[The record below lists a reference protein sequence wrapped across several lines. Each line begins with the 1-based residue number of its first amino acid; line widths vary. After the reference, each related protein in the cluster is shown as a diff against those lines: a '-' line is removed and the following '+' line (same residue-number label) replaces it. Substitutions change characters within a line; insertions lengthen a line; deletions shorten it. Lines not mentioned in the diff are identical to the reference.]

1 MSHTLFDD
9 ERQKRLDKRDAADFI
24 MQRGMSNGLVYD
36 EQRAEFTTSSL
47 RHNYATQ
54 LSNALSCYYNSDPS
68 NQLVKFSRSASL
80 DEVSKIAKKV
90 EASSDKKKLTWQ
102 DVIDTAK
109 GAEAAYNRKGFVRK
123 FGRSMGDMGPAV
135 VDKLD
140 QAPEDMYIGVVCRGL
155 KLIFGVA
162 IQLASKRQKIFEA
175 FEGIPDQIKV
185 VQGNDRFFSCDLDY
199 RTLRHDFDVCLLT
212 VIGRSIEWLVKP
224 TIWKTIEAVIKGPL
238 TAKSVEE
245 SMDALQ
251 DKSNKLTARI
261 DLLDRTKLHFIGN
274 LASST
279 DRKINEMLALLTQQN
294 RVQSQEQARE
304 EKKKLL
310 KVFGCNAFLSLFE
323 TARKARSQHIL
334 PAVHHQV
341 AKKPKLEIVPKI
353 LHQAELTSFMAIPD
367 GMFSDTTRIIQS
379 SARFDI
385 EEMKIAYA
393 IAKST
398 DFLEWSNAT
407 REILFLNGSDKMTAA
422 RESSTSAL
430 FASLVI
436 GTIDDPAVTVLHF
449 FCGLH
454 CNIGGVVS
462 GPKGLMRSL
471 IAQLSVKQNF
481 DLNFIDDQLKREEVR
496 DHDIHRLCET
506 FSAMAFQ
513 LPADHEV
520 CCLIEGISW
529 LETPS
534 WREDLT
540 ATIAYLCYLSVDP
553 RCQARFKL
561 LVSCPV
567 RSLML
572 TKEVKQYGEVAN
584 VVEKES
590 FGRGLF
596 DYDELYPDEEFT
608 VWKHTTFGIFHK
620 KAKVT
625 IQ

>member
-1 MSHTLFDD
+1 
-9 ERQKRLDKRDAADFI
+9 
-24 MQRGMSNGLVYD
+24 
-36 EQRAEFTTSSL
+36 
-47 RHNYATQ
+47 
-54 LSNALSCYYNSDPS
+54 
-68 NQLVKFSRSASL
+68 
-80 DEVSKIAKKV
+80 
-90 EASSDKKKLTWQ
+90 
-102 DVIDTAK
+102 
-109 GAEAAYNRKGFVRK
+109 
-123 FGRSMGDMGPAV
+123 
-135 VDKLD
+135 
-140 QAPEDMYIGVVCRGL
+140 
-155 KLIFGVA
+155 
-162 IQLASKRQKIFEA
+162 
-175 FEGIPDQIKV
+175 
-185 VQGNDRFFSCDLDY
+185 
-199 RTLRHDFDVCLLT
+199 
-212 VIGRSIEWLVKP
+212 
-224 TIWKTIEAVIKGPL
+224 
-238 TAKSVEE
+238 
-245 SMDALQ
+245 
-251 DKSNKLTARI
+251 
-261 DLLDRTKLHFIGN
+261 
-274 LASST
+274 
-279 DRKINEMLALLTQQN
+279 MLALLTQQN

-341 AKKPKLEIVPKI
+341 AKKPKLEIVLKI

-407 REILFLNGSDKMTAA
+407 RGILFLNGSGKITAA

-436 GTIDDPAVTVLHF
+436 GTIDDPTVTVLHF

-454 CNIGGVVS
+454 CNFGGVVS

-520 CCLIEGISW
+520 CCLIEGIPW

-596 DYDELYPDEEFT
+596 DYDELYPDEEFK
-608 VWKHTTFGIFHK
+608 VWEHTTFGIFHK

>member
-1 MSHTLFDD
+1 MSNTLFDD
-9 ERQKRLDKRDAADFI
+9 EHQKRLDKRDAADFI

-261 DLLDRTKLHFIGN
+261 NLLDRTKLHFIGN

-279 DRKINEMLALLTQQN
+279 DRKINEMLALLIQQN

-323 TARKARSQHIL
+323 TPRKARSQHIL
-334 PAVHHQV
+334 PAVHRQV

-407 REILFLNGSDKMTAA
+407 WGILFLNGSGKITAA

-561 LVSCPV
+561 LISCPV

-596 DYDELYPDEEFT
+596 DYDELYPDEEFK
-608 VWKHTTFGIFHK
+608 VWEHTTFEIFHK

>member
-1 MSHTLFDD
+1 M
-9 ERQKRLDKRDAADFI
+9 
-24 MQRGMSNGLVYD
+24 
-36 EQRAEFTTSSL
+36 
-47 RHNYATQ
+47 
-54 LSNALSCYYNSDPS
+54 
-68 NQLVKFSRSASL
+68 
-80 DEVSKIAKKV
+80 
-90 EASSDKKKLTWQ
+90 
-102 DVIDTAK
+102 
-109 GAEAAYNRKGFVRK
+109 
-123 FGRSMGDMGPAV
+123 
-135 VDKLD
+135 
-140 QAPEDMYIGVVCRGL
+140 
-155 KLIFGVA
+155 
-162 IQLASKRQKIFEA
+162 
-175 FEGIPDQIKV
+175 
-185 VQGNDRFFSCDLDY
+185 
-199 RTLRHDFDVCLLT
+199 
-212 VIGRSIEWLVKP
+212 
-224 TIWKTIEAVIKGPL
+224 
-238 TAKSVEE
+238 
-245 SMDALQ
+245 
-251 DKSNKLTARI
+251 
-261 DLLDRTKLHFIGN
+261 
-274 LASST
+274 
-279 DRKINEMLALLTQQN
+279 
-294 RVQSQEQARE
+294 
-304 EKKKLL
+304 
-310 KVFGCNAFLSLFE
+310 
-323 TARKARSQHIL
+323 
-334 PAVHHQV
+334 

-367 GMFSDTTRIIQS
+367 GMFSDTTRIIES

-407 REILFLNGSDKMTAA
+407 RGILFLNGSGKITAA

-436 GTIDDPAVTVLHF
+436 GTIDDPTVTVLHF

-454 CNIGGVVS
+454 CNFGGVVS

-584 VVEKES
+584 VVEVSSIRMTERDMPS
-590 FGRGLF
+590 ER
-596 DYDELYPDEEFT
+596 ELREGS
-608 VWKHTTFGIFHK
+608 VRLR
-620 KAKVT
+620 
-625 IQ
+625 

>member
-1 MSHTLFDD
+1 MSNTLFDD

-212 VIGRSIEWLVKP
+212 AIGRSIEWLVKP

-279 DRKINEMLALLTQQN
+279 NEMLAMLIQQN

-341 AKKPKLEIVPKI
+341 AKKPKLEVVPKI

-398 DFLEWSNAT
+398 DFLEWSNST
-407 REILFLNGSDKMTAA
+407 RGILFLNGSGKITAA

-436 GTIDDPAVTVLHF
+436 GTIDDPTVTVLHF

-454 CNIGGVVS
+454 CNFGGVVS

-596 DYDELYPDEEFT
+596 DCDELYPDEECK
-608 VWKHTTFGIFHK
+608 VWEHTTFGIFHK
-620 KAKVT
+620 KAKVR
-625 IQ
+625 IH

>member
-1 MSHTLFDD
+1 MSNTLFDD

-102 DVIDTAK
+102 DVIDAAK

-212 VIGRSIEWLVKP
+212 AIGRSIEWLVKP

-279 DRKINEMLALLTQQN
+279 NEMLAMLIQQN

-341 AKKPKLEIVPKI
+341 AKKPKLEVVPRI

-398 DFLEWSNAT
+398 DFLEWSNST
-407 REILFLNGSDKMTAA
+407 RGILFLNGSGKITAA

-436 GTIDDPAVTVLHF
+436 GTIDDPTVTVLHF

-454 CNIGGVVS
+454 CNFGGVVS

-596 DYDELYPDEEFT
+596 DCDELYPDEECK
-608 VWKHTTFGIFHK
+608 VWEHTTFGIFHK
-620 KAKVT
+620 KAKVR
-625 IQ
+625 IH

>member
-1 MSHTLFDD
+1 MSNTLFDD

-109 GAEAAYNRKGFVRK
+109 GAEVAYNRKGFVRK

-261 DLLDRTKLHFIGN
+261 HLLDRTKLHFIGN

-367 GMFSDTTRIIQS
+367 GMFSDTTRIIES

-407 REILFLNGSDKMTAA
+407 RGILFLNGSGKITAA

-436 GTIDDPAVTVLHF
+436 GTIDDPTVTVLHF

-454 CNIGGVVS
+454 CNFGGVVS

-596 DYDELYPDEEFT
+596 DCDELYPDEECK
-608 VWKHTTFGIFHK
+608 VWEHTTFGIFHK
-620 KAKVT
+620 KAKVR
-625 IQ
+625 IH

>member
-1 MSHTLFDD
+1 
-9 ERQKRLDKRDAADFI
+9 RLDKRDAA
-24 MQRGMSNGLVYD
+24 
-36 EQRAEFTTSSL
+36 
-47 RHNYATQ
+47 
-54 LSNALSCYYNSDPS
+54 
-68 NQLVKFSRSASL
+68 
-80 DEVSKIAKKV
+80 
-90 EASSDKKKLTWQ
+90 
-102 DVIDTAK
+102 
-109 GAEAAYNRKGFVRK
+109 
-123 FGRSMGDMGPAV
+123 
-135 VDKLD
+135 
-140 QAPEDMYIGVVCRGL
+140 
-155 KLIFGVA
+155 
-162 IQLASKRQKIFEA
+162 
-175 FEGIPDQIKV
+175 
-185 VQGNDRFFSCDLDY
+185 
-199 RTLRHDFDVCLLT
+199 DVCLLT

-261 DLLDRTKLHFIGN
+261 NLLDRTKLHFIGN

-279 DRKINEMLALLTQQN
+279 DRKINEMLALLIQQN

-323 TARKARSQHIL
+323 TPRKARSQHIL
-334 PAVHHQV
+334 PAVHRQV

-407 REILFLNGSDKMTAA
+407 RGILFLNGSGKITAA

-436 GTIDDPAVTVLHF
+436 GTIDDPTVTVLHF

-454 CNIGGVVS
+454 CNFGGVVS

-596 DYDELYPDEEFT
+596 DYDELYPDEEFK
-608 VWKHTTFGIFHK
+608 VWEHTMFGIFTRK
-620 KAKVT
+620 PKSQFSDCKIEFIRTVEPD
-625 IQ
+625 

>member
-1 MSHTLFDD
+1 MSNTLFDD

-279 DRKINEMLALLTQQN
+279 NEMLAMLIQQN

-341 AKKPKLEIVPKI
+341 AKKPKLEVVPKI

-367 GMFSDTTRIIQS
+367 GMLSDTTRIIQS

-407 REILFLNGSDKMTAA
+407 RGILFLNGSGKITAA

-596 DYDELYPDEEFT
+596 DYDELYFDEECT
-608 VWKHTTFGIFHK
+608 VWEHTTFGVYQK

-625 IQ
+625 IR

>member
-1 MSHTLFDD
+1 MSNTLFDD

-36 EQRAEFTTSSL
+36 EQRAELTTSSL

-54 LSNALSCYYNSDPS
+54 LSNALSCYYNPDPS

-212 VIGRSIEWLVKP
+212 AIGRSIEWLVKP

-279 DRKINEMLALLTQQN
+279 NEMLAMLIQQN

-341 AKKPKLEIVPKI
+341 AKKPKLEVVPKI

-398 DFLEWSNAT
+398 DFLEWSNST
-407 REILFLNGSDKMTAA
+407 RGILFLNGSGKITAA

-430 FASLVI
+430 FAALVI
-436 GTIDDPAVTVLHF
+436 GTIDDPTVTVLHF

-454 CNIGGVVS
+454 CNFGGVVS

-596 DYDELYPDEEFT
+596 DCDELYPDEECK
-608 VWKHTTFGIFHK
+608 VWEHTTFGIFHK
-620 KAKVT
+620 KAKVR
-625 IQ
+625 IH